1 MLKVTLQV
9 RGGTGQSARPS
20 QSVLSPHLFLCQP
33 HPRTSPRNHHRPCV
47 DHVEVG
53 RPGFPVQHRAEV
65 TKRQPATQLRP
76 TDLLV
81 VVFPFCLTYGLHA
94 VKSHLFYRTVLGAL
108 TNTQWCNLH
117 RNQDPELP
125 SPHQPVSPAALLGQ
139 PRPTLGSWHPL
150 ICFLSLQLC
159 LGRVSHK
166 SGHTTRGLL
175 KNPAISFM
183 FGCAGSLLHVCFS
196 RCGERGCSPAV
207 RLNLLIV
214 VASAAG
220 EHGLGDGAS
229 VAAVPGL

>member
-1 MLKVTLQV
+1 MQDPASQFFHLISSSANHTQGPVHAII
-9 RGGTGQSARPS
+9 TGHVWITWKLAVLVFQCSIGQRS
-20 QSVLSPHLFLCQP
+20 QKGSLPLNSGPQICWWWF
-33 HPRTSPRNHHRPCV
+33 
-47 DHVEVG
+47 
-53 RPGFPVQHRAEV
+53 
-65 TKRQPATQLRP
+65 
-76 TDLLV
+76 
-81 VVFPFCLTYGLHA
+81 FPFCLRYGLHA

-108 TNTQWCNLH
+108 TNTQGCNLH

-150 ICFLSLQLC
+150 ICFPSLQLC

-183 FGCAGSLLHVCFS
+183 FGCAGSLLRVRFS